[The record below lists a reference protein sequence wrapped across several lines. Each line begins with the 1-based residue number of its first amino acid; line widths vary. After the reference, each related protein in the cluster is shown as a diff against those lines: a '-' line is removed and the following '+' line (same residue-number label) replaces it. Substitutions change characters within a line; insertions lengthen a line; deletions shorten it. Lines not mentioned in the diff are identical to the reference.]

1 MNIKPIFKT
10 IIAFG
15 KKHSTK
21 ILAVSAVAS
30 EALGFWFMHKKA
42 PIVKEKI
49 DQLENPTM
57 LDKLKVAAPLYLP
70 AALMFVT
77 SSGCIIGGCAIGEA
91 KLAAMTNIAMAT
103 DAALTKYEQKMID
116 TVGKENAQKIHDEIA
131 KDLTADCPPIPQ
143 NIIATTHGADLF
155 FDPYSGRYF
164 TSNAAFIKNAAAN
177 INRDISSSPE
187 MWQTVNDWYA
197 ELDIPTVKLGGL
209 CGWGP
214 DNLLEVEITGSNTLT
229 EDGRPFGILSYYK
242 SPRLHNDVECS
253 HVW

>member
-1 MNIKPIFKT
+1 MNIKPFFKT

-21 ILAVSAVAS
+21 ILAGSAIIS
-30 EALGFWFMHKKA
+30 EAIGFWFMHKKA

-49 DQLENPTM
+49 DQLPPDATTF
-57 LDKLKVAAPLYLP
+57 DKLKVAAPLYLP
-70 AALMFVT
+70 AALMFIT

-91 KLAAMTNIAMAT
+91 KLAAMTNLAMAT

-131 KDLTADCPPIPQ
+131 KDLVNECPPSV
-143 NIIATTHGADLF
+143 NNTIATTHGTDLF

-164 TSNAAFIKNAAAN
+164 TSSASFIQKAVAN
-177 INRDISSSPE
+177 INLEISSGYE
-187 MWQTVNDWYA
+187 MWQTVNDWYS
-197 ELDIPTVKLGGL
+197 ELDIPTIKLGGL

-214 DNLLEVEITGSNTLT
+214 DNKLEVEITGQIT
-229 EDGRPFGILSYYK
+229 EDGKPYGVLSYYK
-242 SPRLHNDVECS
+242 SPRLHNNIECS

>member
-1 MNIKPIFKT
+1 MSIKPFFKT
-10 IIAFG
+10 LIKLG

-21 ILAVSAVAS
+21 ILAGSAIIT
-30 EALGFWFMHKKA
+30 EAIGFWFMHKRA
-42 PIVKEKI
+42 PIVREKL
-49 DQLENPTM
+49 DQLPEDSKM
-57 LDKLKVAAPLYLP
+57 MDKLKVAAPLYLP
-70 AALMFVT
+70 AALMFLT

-116 TVGKENAQKIHDEIA
+116 TVGKENAQKFHDEIA
-131 KDLTADCPPIPQ
+131 KDLVAEHPATSY
-143 NIIATTHGADLF
+143 NTIATTHGTDLF

-164 TSNAAFIKNAAAN
+164 TSNATFIQNAVAN
-177 INRDISSSPE
+177 INFMISNGYE
-187 MWQTVNDWYA
+187 MWATVNDWYA

-214 DNLLEVEITGSNTLT
+214 DNKLKVEITGQMT
-229 EDGRPFGILSYYK
+229 EDGKPYGVLSYYM
-242 SPRLHNDVECS
+242 SPRLHNDIECS